1 MSGALTLYNSRTRRK
16 EAFEP
21 LEAGHAR
28 VYSCGPTVYAHQHL
42 GNMRSVVFSD
52 LLNRA
57 LRAEGLRVTHVMNIT
72 DVGHLVDDEHDAGED
87 KMEKAARLSGRSA
100 QDIAKAYTQ
109 HWLEDRARLNCT
121 EPDVLCLASEH
132 IAEQIAM
139 IERIEAAGAAYPAED
154 GLYFDVSTF
163 PAYAELA
170 RLKLDAQKGGARV
183 DVASGKR
190 NPQDF
195 ALWKF
200 SPPGARRQQEWD
212 SPWGRGFPG
221 WHIECSAMSVRYL
234 GERFDIHTGG
244 VEHLPVH
251 HSNEVAQAETALG
264 VHPWVQYWMHHDWI
278 LFEGE
283 KMAKRA
289 GGAPVLEE
297 LVKRGVPPL
306 AYRYFLLQ
314 AHYRKQQHWSEKALQ
329 AAVAGYRRLLAH
341 TLPLAESEG
350 NENPEQTAP
359 LRARFA
365 EAVRDDLNAPQALAL
380 AGAVARDTRL
390 SPASRRALL
399 EAFDAFLGLDL
410 LTAQAPGEEEGH
422 ELDAETAQQLEARE
436 AARRAGDY
444 AEADRIRALLE
455 ARGLLLEDTPEG
467 PRVRRKPS

>member
-1 MSGALTLYNSRTRRK
+1 MSDALTLYNSRTRRK
-16 EAFEP
+16 EVFKP

-28 VYSCGPTVYAHQHL
+28 VYSCGPTVYSPQHL

-57 LRAEGLRVTHVMNIT
+57 LRAEGLRVTHVVNIT

-100 QDIAKAYTQ
+100 QDIAKEYTQ
-109 HWLEDRARLNCT
+109 RWLIDRARLNCP
-121 EPDVLCLASEH
+121 EPDVLCRAGEH

-139 IERIEAAGAAYPAED
+139 IRRIEAAGSAYMAED

-170 RLKLDAQKGGARV
+170 RLKLHAQKGGARV
-183 DVASGKR
+183 APALGKR

-195 ALWKF
+195 ALWKL
-200 SPPGARRQQEWD
+200 SPPGARRQQEWE
-212 SPWGRGFPG
+212 SPWGLGFPG

-244 VEHLPVH
+244 IEHLPVH

-278 LFEGE
+278 LFEGD
-283 KMAKRA
+283 KMSKRK
-289 GGAPVLEE
+289 GGAPVLED
-297 LVKRGVPPL
+297 LVQRGVPPL

-329 AAVAGYRRLLAH
+329 AAEAGYRRLLSH
-341 TLPLAESEG
+341 TLPLAEAEG
-350 NENPEQTAP
+350 PEEKEKAAS

-365 EAVRDDLNAPQALAL
+365 KAVRDDLNAPQALAL
-380 AGAVARDTRL
+380 AGTAARDEGL
-390 SPASRRALL
+390 SPATRRALL
-399 EAFDAFLGLDL
+399 ADFDGFLGLDL
-410 LTAQAPGEEEGH
+410 LSAQAHGAEPP
-422 ELDAETAQQLEARE
+422 ELDAETAQFLAERE

-467 PRVRRKPS
+467 PRVRRRRA